1 MDRCGS
7 WVEIAHQVEHA
18 IPHTSD
24 IDANV
29 LDVETLGDLLDLGRL
44 VGERVPAPGVLL
56 QDPELAALLQGRS
69 HHHASGVVAG
79 AAGVVADPHRTVGEW
94 P

>member
-1 MDRCGS
+1 MDRRHA
-7 WVEIAHQVEHA
+7 WEEIAHQVEHA
-18 IPHTSD
+18 VAHTGD
-24 IDANV
+24 VDADV
-29 LDVETLGDLLDLGRL
+29 LDVETFGDLLDLGRL